1 LTVFKTLLRAIV
13 VFEDEGRGSGSKM
26 LDYYLLVLDF
36 LVILL
41 ALIHFDC
48 DYLANVNDLFVIGA
62 VKFISPAF
70 LWTYACQFG
79 HV

>member
-1 LTVFKTLLRAIV
+1 
-13 VFEDEGRGSGSKM
+13 M